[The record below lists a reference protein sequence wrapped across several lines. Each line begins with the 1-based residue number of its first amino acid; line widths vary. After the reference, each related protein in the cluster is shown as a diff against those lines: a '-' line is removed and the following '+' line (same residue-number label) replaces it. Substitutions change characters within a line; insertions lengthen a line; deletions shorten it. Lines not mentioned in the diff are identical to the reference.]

1 MSLSYRRESGN
12 GIQGLGT
19 LRPYDGLDI
28 TGGATGLTD
37 AEVM

>member
-28 TGGATGLTD
+28 TGATGLTD